1 MSGPTSRRRLP
12 AAQTAFAVV
21 LFAALPAPALS
32 PVALP
37 AVALSA
43 ALAAPALLAALPAPA
58 LAAPGPAAVRTPR
71 AHRSMAVRAKDVAH
85 LRYVSAKGSLLVD
98 EGRATGTV
106 AGNMKVRLHI
116 GATFIGTFAIH
127 TSVGT
132 IVGRGQ
138 AIPHG
143 AGQYESFAGSLT
155 ATGGSGRYKKA
166 HGRAQLYGVF
176 NRGDYSLVIQTTG
189 TLFY

>member
-1 MSGPTSRRRLP
+1 MPRRRSP
-12 AAQTAFAVV
+12 VGRFAVEQT
-21 LFAALPAPALS
+21 LAALTLTALMLA
-32 PVALP
+32 ALM
-37 AVALSA
+37 LA
-43 ALAAPALLAALPAPA
+43 ALAPV
-58 LAAPGPAAVRTPR
+58 APGKVSAPR
-71 AHRSMAVRAKDVAH
+71 AHRSATVRAKDVAH

-106 AGNMKVRLHI
+106 VGNMRVRLHI
-116 GATFIGTFAIH
+116 GATFTGTFAIY
-127 TSVGT
+127 TSAGT

-176 NRGDYSLVIQTTG
+176 NRGDYSLVIQTAG
-189 TLFY
+189 TLVY